1 MKRLIHSKWLLP
13 SLFIAL
19 VLNGI
24 EFEFLG
30 LLSNVPTYQVA
41 SALILA
47 TSLFGLY
54 LIPFSVGIYY
64 LAKRYQMSGF
74 LVAVASLG
82 GIYISGFLASH
93 GNQWMGQFW
102 SHVIPSTSFLSHWND
117 ALTAPIVEEPIKAFA
132 AILVISLFPTIP
144 LKKSLLSPY

>member
-24 EFEFLG
+24 EFELLG
-30 LLSNVPTYQVA
+30 LLSDVPTYQAA

-54 LIPFSVGIYY
+54 LIPFSVGICY

-74 LVAVASLG
+74 LYRCCLPRGNLYLRISSL
-82 GIYISGFLASH
+82 I
-93 GNQWMGQFW
+93 W
-102 SHVIPSTSFLSHWND
+102 
-117 ALTAPIVEEPIKAFA
+117 
-132 AILVISLFPTIP
+132 
-144 LKKSLLSPY
+144 